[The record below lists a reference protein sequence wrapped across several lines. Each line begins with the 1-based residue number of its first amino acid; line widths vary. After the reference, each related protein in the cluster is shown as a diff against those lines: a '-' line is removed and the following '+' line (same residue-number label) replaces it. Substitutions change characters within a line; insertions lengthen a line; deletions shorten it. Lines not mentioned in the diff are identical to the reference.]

1 MIALVISVA
10 IPSLA
15 LSADIAMRQRVEARL
30 RQREQDLRAIF
41 TQAVVGITQIDTT
54 GRFQLIND
62 RFCEIVQR
70 SAGDLFALSIQD
82 LIHREDLPRVLELL
96 STRGSHGRRVRDR
109 EPLRAAGRITGVGE
123 KQCLGDPRSG
133 GAVRQLVAVAEDVT
147 ARRQAEENLRRARDD
162 LERMR
167 A

>member
-1 MIALVISVA
+1 MISVA

-70 SAGDLFALSIQD
+70 SAGDLFALSIQN

-96 STRGSHGRRVRDR
+96 SHAVRTGEGFVIESRYVRPDGSSVWVRNNVSAILD
-109 EPLRAAGRITGVGE
+109 
-123 KQCLGDPRSG
+123 QG
-133 GAVRQLVAVAEDVT
+133 GAVRHW
-147 ARRQAEENLRRARDD
+147 
-162 LERMR
+162 
-167 A
+167 